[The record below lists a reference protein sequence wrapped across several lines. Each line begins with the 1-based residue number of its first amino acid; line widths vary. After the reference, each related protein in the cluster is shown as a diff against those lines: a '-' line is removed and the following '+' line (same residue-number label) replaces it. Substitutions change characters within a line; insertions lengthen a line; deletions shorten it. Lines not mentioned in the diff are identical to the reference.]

1 MARELKGDL
10 QGQGLRIAII
20 AARFNELI
28 TLRLVEGAQDALARH
43 GVNDE
48 DTLTAWVPGSFEL
61 PVAAKALAETGQYDS
76 IVCLGTVIRGETT
89 HYDMVAGNASGGI
102 GRVALETGVPVMFG
116 VLTTENMD
124 QAINRAGGKAGNLGY
139 NAAVGAIEMAR
150 LLQAMKNLGKS

>member
-1 MARELKGDL
+1 MVRELKGDL

-20 AARFNELI
+20 AARFNELV

-43 GVNDE
+43 GVSDE
-48 DTLTAWVPGSFEL
+48 DTLIAWVPGSFEL
-61 PVAAKALAETGQYDS
+61 PVAAKTLAETRRYDS

-102 GRVALETGVPVMFG
+102 GRVALETGIPVMFG

-124 QAINRAGGKAGNLGY
+124 QAINRAGGKSGNLGY

-150 LLQAMKNLGKS
+150 LLRAMKGLEGS

>member
-10 QGQGLRIAII
+10 QGQGLRIAIV

-28 TLRLVEGAQDALARH
+28 TLRLLEGAIDALARH
-43 GVNDE
+43 GVRDE
-48 DTLTAWVPGSFEL
+48 DTLIAWVPGSFEL
-61 PVAAKALAETGQYDS
+61 PVAAKALAETRQYDS

-124 QAINRAGGKAGNLGY
+124 QAINRAGGKSGNLGY
-139 NAAVGAIEMAR
+139 NVAVGAIEMAR
-150 LLQAMKNLGKS
+150 LLQAMKNLGES

>member
-1 MARELKGDL
+1 MTRELKGDL

-48 DTLTAWVPGSFEL
+48 DTLIAWVPGSFEL
-61 PVAAKALAETGQYDS
+61 PVAAKVLAETGQYDS

-124 QAINRAGGKAGNLGY
+124 QAINRAGGKSGNLGY

-150 LLQAMKNLGKS
+150 LLQTMKNLGKS

>member
-1 MARELKGDL
+1 MVRELKGDL

-20 AARFNELI
+20 AARFNELV

-43 GVNDE
+43 GVIDE
-48 DTLTAWVPGSFEL
+48 DTLLAWVPGSFEL
-61 PVAAKALAETGQYDS
+61 PVAAKTLAETRQYDS
-76 IVCLGTVIRGETT
+76 IICLGTVIRGETT

-102 GRVALETGVPVMFG
+102 GRVALETGIPVMFG

-124 QAINRAGGKAGNLGY
+124 QAINRAGGKSGNLGY

-150 LLQAMKNLGKS
+150 LLRAMKGLDGS